1 MKKQIKIPG
10 VLICLLVLTLVLA
23 LYYCFVY
30 TGLSQ
35 KTAQLSAQHATDMQ
49 QLSAYREMAA
59 NKPALM
65 KSIEDLKQ
73 QAEASGSELGI
84 PPSGLRGDLQTG
96 LSGAGVTAT
105 GITMSDTS
113 AGKKTP
119 SGRTLSQ
126 VAVTITAD
134 CTEQQ
139 LSTMLHYFER
149 GTNAVYT
156 VNSVSMSAK
165 DKQGKTANGQY
176 TVTLSMT
183 AYYLAAASSGAKS

>member
-23 LYYCFVY
+23 LYYSFFY

-84 PPSGLRGDLQTG
+84 PPLR
-96 LSGAGVTAT
+96 
-105 GITMSDTS
+105 S
-113 AGKKTP
+113 ARRP
-119 SGRTLSQ
+119 SNRS
-126 VAVTITAD
+126 
-134 CTEQQ
+134 
-139 LSTMLHYFER
+139 FER
-149 GTNAVYT
+149 GGDRNGHHDERYFC
-156 VNSVSMSAK
+156 
-165 DKQGKTANGQY
+165 GKENTIRAHPVAGGGNNHCRLHGTA
-176 TVTLSMT
+176 
-183 AYYLAAASSGAKS
+183 A

>member
-1 MKKQIKIPG
+1 MKKQFKVSG

-35 KTAQLSAQHATDMQ
+35 KTAQLSAQHTSDVQ
-49 QLSAYREMAA
+49 QLSAYREMET
-59 NKPALM
+59 NKPALK

-96 LSGAGVTAT
+96 LAGAGVTAT

-119 SGRTLSQ
+119 SGRTMTQ
-126 VAVTITAD
+126 VAITVTAD

-139 LSTMLHYFER
+139 LTTMLHYFER
-149 GTNAVYT
+149 GTNAVYA
-156 VNSVSMSAK
+156 VNSVGMNAK
-165 DKQGKTANGQY
+165 DKQGKAANGQY
-176 TVTLSMT
+176 TVTLNMT